1 MTRETRLLLG
11 VVLVSVTTLWVLA
24 RLRFPE
30 RPASPDPVGPVLAQ
44 FAQPSP
50 FAVIAT
56 AVADLE
62 NRIGASLTRVS
73 FTPRTSDPSARPVN
87 RVAIRIA
94 PEQAIVVLPS
104 GDGPFDAT
112 PALKASSPRA
122 ALGLVPVRGGAPVA
136 MAALTPSQAQPARFV
151 IAVEGANDGMSF
163 RPVFVGAF
171 TPARAP
177 SWPGVVWRVPATSAL
192 SDGALLFTDDGLFL
206 GAVTLRGGARMLIP
220 AATLAAL
227 GQQLADQPPRTPG
240 WLGVSVQDLT
250 APVAVAVAAGA
261 SHAGVVVTH
270 VEPDG
275 PAHGLLQPFDV
286 IDTAGGTAVAT
297 REQWES
303 RVEQLDAGDT
313 LELRV
318 RRTGAEP
325 AIVTVT
331 AAAPAPEAHPSVL
344 GADLRSRAGV
354 GVEVLRVEPGG
365 AAAQAG
371 LREGDVIT
379 AAGTRHAPTAVQ
391 VRRAYAEG
399 ASGRPVA
406 LAVTRG
412 TAHLVLALE
421 KAE

>member
-1 MTRETRLLLG
+1 M
-11 VVLVSVTTLWVLA
+11 SVATLWVLA
-24 RLRFPE
+24 RLRFPD
-30 RPASPDPVGPVLAQ
+30 RPPSPDPVGPVLAQ
-44 FAQPSP
+44 FAPPSP

-62 NRIGASLTRVS
+62 GRIGASLARVT
-73 FTPRTSDPSARPVN
+73 FTPRASDPSVRPVN

-112 PALKASSPRA
+112 PALQAASPRT
-122 ALGLVPVRGGAPVA
+122 ALGLVPVRGASPVPTT
-136 MAALTPSQAQPARFV
+136 ALTPSQAQPARFV
-151 IAVEGANDGMSF
+151 IAIEGANDGMSF

-171 TPARAP
+171 TPARVP
-177 SWPGVVWRVPATSAL
+177 NWPGVVWRVPATSAL

-220 AATLAAL
+220 ADTLASL
-227 GQQLADQPPRTPG
+227 GQQLAVQPPRTPG
-240 WLGVSVQDLT
+240 RLGVSVQDLT
-250 APVAVAVAAGA
+250 APVAAAVGV

-275 PAHGLLQPFDV
+275 PAHGLLRPFDV

-297 REQWES
+297 REQWEA
-303 RVEQLDAGDT
+303 RAEQLDAGDT

-318 RRTGAEP
+318 RRAGAEP

-331 AAAPAPEAHPSVL
+331 AAAPAPGAHPTEL

-412 TAHLVLALE
+412 TSHLVLVLE